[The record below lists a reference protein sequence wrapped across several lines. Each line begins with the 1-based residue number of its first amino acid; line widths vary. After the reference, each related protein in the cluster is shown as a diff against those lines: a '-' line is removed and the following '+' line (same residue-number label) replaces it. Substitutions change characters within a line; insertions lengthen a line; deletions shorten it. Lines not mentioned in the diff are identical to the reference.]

1 MQSFEYLRA
10 IGIGYYVPGTS
21 YLHQRD
27 ARIKI
32 LFFVALILALTF
44 TTSLSGLLLGVLL
57 GLLGFW
63 LAHISVLP
71 SLRTMRNV
79 LPFILLLFILQLFL
93 YRPAQ
98 QSTLLWEW
106 QFLHLYDTAL
116 TNAVRMVLRFVAL
129 VLMLGLMTSVVST
142 LEMNHGLELI
152 LRPLRVVGIRTD
164 SLVMVLQ
171 IMLRFLP
178 LLAIRMEQ
186 IAKSQASRGAAWD
199 KGHGGVINRIRL
211 VLPLI
216 VPLFLSTLEQAERT
230 ADAMLCRA
238 YGMQP
243 ERSHYY
249 EYHVNGKDVV
259 FIMAGAML
267 AACVITFPF

>member
-10 IGIGYYVPGTS
+10 IGIGYYVPGHS
-21 YLHQRD
+21 FLHQRD

-32 LFFVALILALTF
+32 LFFLLLILALAF
-44 TTSLSGLLLGVLL
+44 TASLAGLVLGIVL
-57 GLLGFW
+57 GLLGFR
-63 LAHISVLP
+63 LARISVLP
-71 SLRTMRNV
+71 SLRTMRSV
-79 LPFILLLFILQLFL
+79 LPFILLLFILQIFL
-93 YRPAQ
+93 YRPLQ
-98 QSTLLWEW
+98 QASLLWEW
-106 QFLHLYDTAL
+106 RFLHVYDAAL
-116 TNAVRMVLRFVAL
+116 AGAIRMVLRFVSL
-129 VLMLGLMTSVVST
+129 VLVLGLMTSLLST

-152 LRPLRVVGIRTD
+152 LRPLRVVGIKTD

-199 KGHGGVINRIRL
+199 RGQGGIGRRIRL

-216 VPLFLSTLEQAERT
+216 VPLFLSSLQQAERT

-238 YGMQP
+238 YGVTP

-249 EYHVNGKDVV
+249 EYRTRLKDTLL
-259 FIMAGAML
+259 L
-267 AACVITFPF
+267 AAGFIFAAAILFL

>member
-21 YLHQRD
+21 YFHQRD
-27 ARIKI
+27 ARFKI
-32 LFFVALILALTF
+32 LFFVILIIALTF
-44 TTSLSGLLLGVLL
+44 TSSLSGLLLGVLL

-71 SLRTMRNV
+71 SLRTMRSV
-79 LPFILLLFILQLFL
+79 LPFILLLFILQIFL
-93 YRPAQ
+93 YRPTQ
-98 QSTLLWEW
+98 QSTMLWEW

-116 TNAVRMVLRFVAL
+116 TNAMRMVLRFVGL

-142 LEMNHGLELI
+142 LEMNHGLELL
-152 LRPLRVVGIRTD
+152 LRPLRVVGIQTD

-186 IAKSQASRGAAWD
+186 IAKSQASRGATWD
-199 KGHGGVINRIRL
+199 KGSGGVFNRIRL
-211 VLPLI
+211 VLPMI
-216 VPLFLSTLEQAERT
+216 VPLFLSTLQQAERT

-238 YGMQP
+238 YGVMP

-249 EYHVNGKDVV
+249 EYQVTGKDVV
-259 FIMAGAML
+259 FIVTGIIL
-267 AACVITFPF
+267 AAAILYF

>member
-10 IGIGYYVPGTS
+10 IGIGYYVPGDS
-21 YLHQRD
+21 FLHRRD

-32 LFFVALILALTF
+32 LFFMMLILALALTRSF
-44 TTSLSGLLLGVLL
+44 AGLVLGIVL
-57 GLLGFW
+57 GLMGFR

-71 SLRTMRNV
+71 SLRTMRSV
-79 LPFILLLFILQLFL
+79 LPFILLLFILQVWL
-93 YRPAQ
+93 YRPLPSA
-98 QSTLLWEW
+98 TLLWEW
-106 QFLHLYDTAL
+106 KFLHVYDAAL
-116 TNAVRMVLRFVAL
+116 MGAARMVVRFISL
-129 VLMLGLMTSVVST
+129 VLVLGLMTSVLST

-152 LRPLRVVGIRTD
+152 LRPLRVIGLRTD

-199 KGHGGVINRIRL
+199 KGRGGIFKRIRL

-216 VPLFLSTLEQAERT
+216 IPLFLSSLQQAERT

-238 YGMQP
+238 YGVMP

-249 EYHVNGKDVV
+249 EYRTTIADTLLLV
-259 FIMAGAML
+259 AGIIL
-267 AACVITFPF
+267 AAGIILL